1 MCSTS
6 SRLGVWPT
14 VRVAADRTKEVSN
27 GAASAPQRPPRVATV
42 DGVPDDFEQFRQ
54 RMVDDQLAAR
64 DITDA
69 RVLAAMRRVPRH
81 EFVST
86 GQASEAYADSPL
98 PIGHGATISQPY
110 IVAFMAQALHLAP
123 TDRVLDVGTGS
134 GYAAA
139 VLAELAAHVT
149 TIECIEPLARRAV
162 DVFADRTDVI
172 EVVHGDGSMGHPPNA
187 PYDAITVAAA
197 GPEVPAALLDQLA
210 AGGRLVMP
218 VGRRGQDLVRVTRTP
233 DGDVTET
240 LLAVRFVPL
249 TGRYGV

>member
-1 MCSTS
+1 
-6 SRLGVWPT
+6 LGT
-14 VRVAADRTKEVSN
+14 VVSVVDR
-27 GAASAPQRPPRVATV
+27 
-42 DGVPDDFEQFRQ
+42 FEIARH
-54 RMVDDQLAAR
+54 RMVDEQLVAR

-81 EFVST
+81 EFVD
-86 GQASEAYADSPL
+86 GASAAEAYGDSPL

-110 IVAFMAQALHLAP
+110 IVAFMAQAVRLAP

-149 TIECIEPLARRAV
+149 TIECIEPLARRSAALL
-162 DVFADRTDVI
+162 ADRAEHI
-172 EVVHGDGSMGHPPNA
+172 EVVHGDGSMGYPPGA
-187 PYDAITVAAA
+187 PYEAITVAAA
-197 GPEVPAALLDQLA
+197 GPDVPTALLDQLA
-210 AGGRLVMP
+210 PGGRLVMP

-233 DGDVTET
+233 GGDVTET

-249 TGRYGV
+249 TGRFGV